1 MVYNIVYTCHMFRI
15 CFFVHSDL
23 PFDFAQ
29 GGEFVEPF
37 RISIFVF
44 RIFSYQATPID
55 NSIKILFHFDEIMFN
70 SRPTLINFSRAN
82 SRSSLVWAAEI

>member
-1 MVYNIVYTCHMFRI
+1 MVLNIVYTCHMFRI
-15 CFFVHSDL
+15 GFFVHSDL
-23 PFDFAQ
+23 
-29 GGEFVEPF
+29 F
-37 RISIFVF
+37 RTSIFVF

>member
-1 MVYNIVYTCHMFRI
+1 MVLNIVYTCHMFRI

-23 PFDFAQ
+23 
-29 GGEFVEPF
+29 F

>member
-1 MVYNIVYTCHMFRI
+1 MFLNIVYTCHMVRI

-23 PFDFAQ
+23 
-29 GGEFVEPF
+29 F
-37 RISIFVF
+37 RISIYVF

-70 SRPTLINFSRAN
+70 SRPTFMNFSRAN

>member
-1 MVYNIVYTCHMFRI
+1 MVLNIMYTCHMFRI

-23 PFDFAQ
+23 
-29 GGEFVEPF
+29 F

-82 SRSSLVWAAEI
+82 SRSSFECAAEI

>member
-1 MVYNIVYTCHMFRI
+1 MVLNIVYTCHMFRI

-23 PFDFAQ
+23 
-29 GGEFVEPF
+29 
-37 RISIFVF
+37 F

-70 SRPTLINFSRAN
+70 SRPTFMNFSRAN

>member
-1 MVYNIVYTCHMFRI
+1 MVLNIVYTCHMFRI

-23 PFDFAQ
+23 
-29 GGEFVEPF
+29 F

-70 SRPTLINFSRAN
+70 KRPTLIKFSRAN
-82 SRSSLVWAAEI
+82 SRSSFECAAEI